1 MREERPID
9 LAARRRVNKRA
20 ARVATLQRWLPS
32 RAALAWTALA
42 GAVVAGYF
50 VLGKGE
56 TFKQADLGAVH
67 AGGIGECGYFRRTC
81 LVDGDTGWQDG
92 IKWRMLNI
100 DAPEMDDKAE
110 CANERAMARASLERL
125 MALMADGYS
134 VRSSGRYDKFN
145 RLLVDVVLADGRD
158 AGRALMQEG
167 FAQPWPNRGNVWCGR

>member
-1 MREERPID
+1 MSEERPID
-9 LAARRRVNKRA
+9 LAARRKANKRA

-56 TFKQADLGAVH
+56 TFKQADLSAMQ
-67 AGGIGECGYFRRTC
+67 AGGISECGLLRHTC
-81 LVDGDTGWQDG
+81 LVDGDTGWQNG
-92 IKWRMLNI
+92 IKWRMQGI

-110 CANERAMARASLERL
+110 CPNEKAKARGSLERL
-125 MALMADGYS
+125 MALMANGYS
-134 VRSSGRYDKFN
+134 VKSSGRYDKYN